1 MASIR
6 VALRNNYEELT
17 DYGDNVIPLKNN
29 NAHTTLIT
37 DGTDHRFRRYYVR
50 ALVGIFAPVVITI
63 FFIVV
68 WQIYLFPLDEDPP
81 FVAGPPGASLIFYAW
96 FIIGVLGLNL
106 SLYGLKGVEAGML
119 MGMTPDARVPKTLMA
134 YDKHA
139 SGTWSGPDGWIKTV
153 NRLVHYGVEH
163 GSGSRLPWS
172 LWLALAFPSI
182 LVFIAL
188 PISGLSLETDTG
200 YIIQGRNAGVGPN
213 ITGFTY
219 TNFNERNMDEAQ
231 TGSQTTWKNA
241 MDARIPGMGVVYT
254 RPDADPV
261 TPSILPK
268 DDGLS
273 GVFLT
278 AQAEGPIDGTAWGM
292 ALEYNCS
299 VVQSLSDLTVLKRR
313 NTSEEY
319 TGGWALP
326 PVFEGSEGGD
336 VALMVANETGGFNAR
351 AMNLNGIVEFG
362 VNKWPNKT
370 VSEQLNKENPNSLFT
385 QNQGCYFS
393 QAKNITGDY
402 PGLDEE
408 TVFEMILW
416 QDISQPGYI
425 KPPKYNLT
433 IDHNITDLYGAYD
446 FNQWP
451 SISNSSS
458 NFSRPLTAIGAR
470 CTSSSSVGT
479 ARVDG
484 IHSTYTDFVR
494 TDTPINDQKYRCAQR
509 FGAAGVHAMLAGAV
523 TEKPSNGRGT
533 WMNQLFDSVAAAP
546 PFYASYDSPNEIDVG
561 TGSMIQL
568 QYLQA
573 SQLKNSLL
581 RAHAA
586 YAVQLMYSG
595 GQGFSA
601 QGGSAT
607 GSINPNVTAF
617 QAGTVLKPG
626 PVPVYVPGVLLL
638 IWTIAS
644 LVLTAMYGFRR
655 RWADTVDEGI
665 RSFRLQGADG

>member
-1 MASIR
+1 MASVR
-6 VALRNNYEELT
+6 VALRHNYEELT
-17 DYGDNVIPLKNN
+17 GNGNGDTTIPLKDNHVQTYPVSSGH
-29 NAHTTLIT
+29 AHQ
-37 DGTDHRFRRYYVR
+37 FRRYYVR
-50 ALVGIFAPVVITI
+50 GLVGIFAPLIIAI

-68 WQIYLFPLDEDPP
+68 WQVYLFPLDDDPA
-81 FVAGPPGASLIFYAW
+81 FVAGPPGASLVFYAW

-106 SLYGLKGVEAGML
+106 SLYGMKGVEAGML

-134 YDKHA
+134 YDKYA

-153 NRLVHYGVEH
+153 NRLMRHGVEH
-163 GSGSRLPWS
+163 GNGSRLPWS
-172 LWLALAFPSI
+172 LWLALAVPSL

-200 YIIQGRNAGVGPN
+200 YIIRGGNGGAGPN

-219 TNFNERNMDEAQ
+219 SNFNERNTDEALSGAA
-231 TGSQTTWKNA
+231 TMWKNS

-254 RPDADPV
+254 RPNADPV

-273 GVFLT
+273 SVFLA
-278 AQAEGPIDGTAWGM
+278 AQAEGPIDGTAWGL
-292 ALEYNCS
+292 ALQYNCS
-299 VVQSLSDLTVLKRR
+299 IVKSLSDLTVLKRR
-313 NTSEEY
+313 NASEPY
-319 TGGWALP
+319 TGPRVVP
-326 PVFEGSEGGD
+326 PVFEGFEKGENLAT
-336 VALMVANETGGFNAR
+336 VVNETGGFDAR
-351 AMNLNGIVEFG
+351 AMNLNGLVEFG
-362 VNKWPNKT
+362 AKIWPNKS
-370 VSEQLNKENPNSLFT
+370 VSDQLSRDNPNALFT
-385 QNQGCYFS
+385 QNQACYFS
-393 QAKNITGDY
+393 QAKNVTGDY

-416 QDISQPGYI
+416 QHIFQPEYI

-433 IDHNITDLYGAYD
+433 IDHNITELYGAY
-446 FNQWP
+446 NMNRWT
-451 SISNSSS
+451 SNNTTSS
-458 NFSRPLTAIGAR
+458 NFSVPLTAVGAR
-470 CTSSSSVGT
+470 CVSSSSVGT

-484 IHSTYTDFVR
+484 VHSTYTDFEP
-494 TDTPINDQKYRCAQR
+494 TDTPINLQKFRCAQR
-509 FGAAGVHAMLAGAV
+509 FGAAGIHAMLTGSMM
-523 TEKPSNGRGT
+523 EKPTNGKGT
-533 WMNQLFDSVAAAP
+533 WMSQLFDSVAASP
-546 PFYASYDSPNEIDVG
+546 PFYALYDSPDEIDVG
-561 TGSMIQL
+561 TGSLIQL

-573 SQLKNSLL
+573 DQLKNSLL

-607 GSINPNVTAF
+607 GSVNPNVTAF
-617 QAGTVLKPG
+617 QPGTVLKPG
-626 PVPVYVPGVLLL
+626 PVPVYVPGVFFLV
-638 IWTIAS
+638 WTVAS

-665 RSFRLQGADG
+665 RSFRRQ